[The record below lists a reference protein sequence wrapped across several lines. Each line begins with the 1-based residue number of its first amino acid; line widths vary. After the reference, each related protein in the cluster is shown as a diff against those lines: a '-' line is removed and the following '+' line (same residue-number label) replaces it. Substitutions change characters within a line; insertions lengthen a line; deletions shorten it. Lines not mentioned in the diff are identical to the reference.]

1 MIKRLIVALLAIL
14 IVSSP
19 VYAYEVPDTS
29 CTVKFN
35 DSRLGAIDIYLPCNQ
50 DLFFSEKKGNLINI
64 SNQSVTGYFTYQN
77 EDYSVSFQPYYYG
90 RYRIDNDYQF
100 SYLNGAYTELN
111 GFSLVSDSDLYV
123 STYFTYILVGSLIF
137 ISLFV
142 GFNFFR
148 RRS

>member
-1 MIKRLIVALLAIL
+1 MIKKLITALLAVL
-14 IVSSP
+14 LVSSP

-29 CTVKFN
+29 CSVKFT
-35 DSRLGAIDIYLPCNQ
+35 DSRLGVIDIYLPCNQ
-50 DLFFSEKKGNLINI
+50 DLFFSSDNGNLVNI
-64 SNQSVTGYFTYQN
+64 SNQSVTGFFTYHN
-77 EDYSVSFQPYYYG
+77 EDYSISFQPYYYG
-90 RYRIDNDYQF
+90 RYRIDNDYQYQ
-100 SYLNGAYTELN
+100 YLNGSYTELN

-123 STYFTYILVGSLIF
+123 SNYSTYILIGSLVF

>member
-1 MIKRLIVALLAIL
+1 MIKRVIVALLVIL
-14 IVSSP
+14 LISSP

-29 CTVKFN
+29 CSFKFN
-35 DSRLGAIDIYLPCNQ
+35 DSRLGVIDIYLPCNQ
-50 DLFFSEKKGNLINI
+50 DLFFSEKNGNLINI

-77 EDYSVSFQPYYYG
+77 EDYSVSFQPYYFG
-90 RYRIDNDYQF
+90 RYRIDNDYQYF
-100 SYLNGAYTELN
+100 YFNGSYKELN
-111 GFSLVSDSDLYV
+111 GFSLISDSDLYV
-123 STYFTYILVGSLIF
+123 TNYSTYILIGSLVF